1 MFRHHKVPEHKT
13 GELNR
18 RVEPESSVETKPG
31 DKVGE
36 QFGGGRGA
44 DHRRQEDEGGARPS
58 HLGWEDLTD
67 DDLHNREKVKSITQR
82 IGGHFLSYSD
92 GNVKNII

>member
-1 MFRHHKVPEHKT
+1 MFRHHKVPKHKA
-13 GELNR
+13 GELNC

-58 HLGWEDLTD
+58 HLGREDLTD
-67 DDLHNREKVKSITQR
+67 DDLHIERVKSSKQR
-82 IGGHFLSYSD
+82 TEDCEDTLP
-92 GNVKNII
+92 